1 MRFSMRSTTRKSPKA
16 SMRASNPPLLVV
28 RTGALGTIAGGL
40 LFAVWGYLH
49 QDNAPLYF
57 NTIAHIL
64 AAIVPVLFL
73 VGLATLWIRC
83 APRASRLVHPG
94 IIVAFIGSTLGVIR
108 SLLDIAVPSFYPHN
122 ALSGRALIVLDVWT
136 LTLFVGLLLVGLALV
151 GSTSLRVVGSLVLAM
166 GSFGLA
172 YGLTDS
178 GAIFEA
184 RLVHVGLGALFSL
197 GWVAVGVA
205 LWKKERSQPQDHASE
220 AKIARAPRRS
230 SGRTGA

>member
-1 MRFSMRSTTRKSPKA
+1 
-16 SMRASNPPLLVV
+16 MRASNPFLL
-28 RTGALGTIAGGL
+28 RTGALGSMAGGL

-64 AAIVPVLFL
+64 AGIVPMLFM
-73 VGLATLWIRC
+73 VGLATLWIRS
-83 APRASRLVHPG
+83 AGRATRLGHTG
-94 IIVAFIGSTLGVIR
+94 IIVAFIGSTLGVVR

-122 ALSGRALIVLDVWT
+122 ALSGRVLIMLDVWT
-136 LTLFVGLLLVGLALV
+136 LTLFVGLLFVGVALL
-151 GSTSLRVVGSLVLAM
+151 GTRTLRVLGSLLLAM

-172 YGLTDS
+172 YHFTDS

-197 GWVAVGVA
+197 GWVAVGLA
-205 LWKKERSQPQDHASE
+205 LWKKDRSQPQEHASE
-220 AKIARAPRRS
+220 AKVTRPPTSR
-230 SGRTGA
+230 

>member
-1 MRFSMRSTTRKSPKA
+1 
-16 SMRASNPPLLVV
+16 
-28 RTGALGTIAGGL
+28 LGSIAGGL

-64 AAIVPVLFL
+64 AGIVPVLFL
-73 VGLATLWIRC
+73 VGLATLWTRS
-83 APRASRLVHPG
+83 AGRATRLVHTG
-94 IIVAFIGSTLGVIR
+94 IIVACIGSTLGVVR

-122 ALSGRALIVLDVWT
+122 ALSGRVLIMLDVWT
-136 LTLFVGLLLVGLALV
+136 LTLFVGLLFVGVALV
-151 GSTSLRVVGSLVLAM
+151 GTRTLRVLGSLLLAM

-172 YGLTDS
+172 YHFTDS

-197 GWVAVGVA
+197 GWVAMGLA
-205 LWKKERSQPQDHASE
+205 LWKKDRSQPQDHASE
-220 AKIARAPRRS
+220 AKVTRPPTSR
-230 SGRTGA
+230 

>member
-1 MRFSMRSTTRKSPKA
+1 
-16 SMRASNPPLLVV
+16 MRASNLLLL
-28 RTGALGTIAGGL
+28 RTGALGSIAGGL

-64 AAIVPVLFL
+64 AGIVPVLFL
-73 VGLATLWIRC
+73 VGLATLWIRS
-83 APRASRLVHPG
+83 AGRATRLVHTG
-94 IIVAFIGSTLGVIR
+94 IIVACIGSTLGVVR

-122 ALSGRALIVLDVWT
+122 ALSGRVLIMLDVWT
-136 LTLFVGLLLVGLALV
+136 LTLFVGLLFVGVALV
-151 GSTSLRVVGSLVLAM
+151 GTRTLRVLGSLLLAM

-172 YGLTDS
+172 YHFTDS

-197 GWVAVGVA
+197 GWVAMGLA
-205 LWKKERSQPQDHASE
+205 LWKKDRSQPQDHASE
-220 AKIARAPRRS
+220 AKVTRPPTSR
-230 SGRTGA
+230 

>member
-1 MRFSMRSTTRKSPKA
+1 
-16 SMRASNPPLLVV
+16 
-28 RTGALGTIAGGL
+28 LGSIAGGL

-64 AAIVPVLFL
+64 AGIVPVLFM
-73 VGLATLWIRC
+73 VGLATLWIQS
-83 APRASRLVHPG
+83 AGRATRLVHTG
-94 IIVAFIGSTLGVIR
+94 IIVAFIGSTLGVVR

-122 ALSGRALIVLDVWT
+122 ALSGRVLIMLDVWT
-136 LTLFVGLLLVGLALV
+136 LTLFVGLLFVGIALL
-151 GSTSLRVVGSLVLAM
+151 GTRTLRVLGSLLLAM

-172 YGLTDS
+172 YRFTDS

-197 GWVAVGVA
+197 GWVAVGLA
-205 LWKKERSQPQDHASE
+205 LWKKDRSQPQDHASE
-220 AKIARAPRRS
+220 AKVTRPPTSR
-230 SGRTGA
+230 

>member
-1 MRFSMRSTTRKSPKA
+1 
-16 SMRASNPPLLVV
+16 MRASNLLLL
-28 RTGALGTIAGGL
+28 RTGALGSIAGGL

-64 AAIVPVLFL
+64 AGIVPVLFL
-73 VGLATLWIRC
+73 VGLATLWIRS
-83 APRASRLVHPG
+83 AGRATRLVHTG
-94 IIVAFIGSTLGVIR
+94 IIVAFIGSTLGVVR

-122 ALSGRALIVLDVWT
+122 ALSGRVLIMLDVWT
-136 LTLFVGLLLVGLALV
+136 LTLFVGLLFVGVALV
-151 GSTSLRVVGSLVLAM
+151 GTRTLRVLGSLLLAM

-172 YGLTDS
+172 YHFTDS

-197 GWVAVGVA
+197 GWVAMGLA
-205 LWKKERSQPQDHASE
+205 LWKKDRSQPQDHASE
-220 AKIARAPRRS
+220 AKVTRPPTSR
-230 SGRTGA
+230 

>member
-1 MRFSMRSTTRKSPKA
+1 M
-16 SMRASNPPLLVV
+16 
-28 RTGALGTIAGGL
+28 AGGL

-64 AAIVPVLFL
+64 AGIVPVLFIL
-73 VGLATLWIRC
+73 AGIVPVLFMVGLATLWTRC
-83 APRASRLVHPG
+83 AGRATRLVHTG
-94 IIVAFIGSTLGVIR
+94 IIVAFIGSTLGVVR

-122 ALSGRALIVLDVWT
+122 ALSGRVLIVLDVWT
-136 LTLFVGLLLVGLALV
+136 LTLFVGLLFLGVALV
-151 GSTSLRVVGSLVLAM
+151 GTRTLRVLGSLLLAM

-172 YGLTDS
+172 YHFTDS

-197 GWVAVGVA
+197 GWVAVGLA
-205 LWKKERSQPQDHASE
+205 LWKKDRSQPQDHASE
-220 AKIARAPRRS
+220 AKVTRPPTSR
-230 SGRTGA
+230 

>member
-1 MRFSMRSTTRKSPKA
+1 
-16 SMRASNPPLLVV
+16 MRASNLLLL
-28 RTGALGTIAGGL
+28 RTGALGSMAGGL

-64 AAIVPVLFL
+64 AGIVPVLFL
-73 VGLATLWIRC
+73 VGLATLWIRS
-83 APRASRLVHPG
+83 AGRATRLGHTG
-94 IIVAFIGSTLGVIR
+94 IIVAFIGSTLGVVR

-122 ALSGRALIVLDVWT
+122 ALSGRVLIVLDVWT
-136 LTLFVGLLLVGLALV
+136 LTLFVGLLFVGVALV
-151 GSTSLRVVGSLVLAM
+151 GTRTLRVLGSLVLAM

-172 YGLTDS
+172 YRFTDS

-197 GWVAVGVA
+197 GWVAVGLA
-205 LWKKERSQPQDHASE
+205 LWKKDRSQPQEHASE
-220 AKIARAPRRS
+220 AKVTRPPTSR
-230 SGRTGA
+230 